1 MPIHIIIVPCIP
13 VAVDGLVSADL
24 LVYVGSLISIL
35 WGAAHIAPVKSV
47 VAGFGPISE
56 DNRRIITMEWVAEG
70 LTLIFI
76 GALAALVAFSA
87 GVENPVSVIVL
98 RSSAVILIVLA
109 MWTFLTGARTPILAM
124 KLCPIVKST
133 VALLFLLAG
142 FVEI

>member
-1 MPIHIIIVPCIP
+1 M
-13 VAVDGLVSADL
+13 SADL